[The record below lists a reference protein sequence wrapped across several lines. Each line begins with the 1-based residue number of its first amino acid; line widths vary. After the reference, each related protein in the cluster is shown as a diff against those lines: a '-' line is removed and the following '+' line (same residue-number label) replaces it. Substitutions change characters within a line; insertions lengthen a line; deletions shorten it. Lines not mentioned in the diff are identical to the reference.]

1 MKKMLYTMYLKKR
14 YYRIIESLIK
24 KVIRF
29 INNSKN
35 NSLKKTIRSAIYYTT
50 QKNRIL
56 FSNKNEAKYLLT
68 SCDWISQK
76 LFIDESFDFRVLIRT
91 KKLLGKENSKST
103 LINVGAHIGS
113 SCIPAIKKNYF
124 KNLIAFEPSKRNF
137 RLLKANI
144 LLNEIDDRT
153 QIYNLALSNKKANL
167 YLGMFNNNTGDYRIV
182 KNKQK
187 NTEIIQSDILDN
199 YTYNLNKNNSLV
211 FMDAQGHEAEIFMG
225 AKKTI
230 RKKIPF
236 VFEFAPFWLNK
247 DWLKKI
253 SILFKYYNFFHDL
266 KTNKKKRFNAME
278 IKKLY
283 DHYLI
288 NNNATDILIK

>member
-1 MKKMLYTMYLKKR
+1 MENMSYTMYLKKR

-35 NSLKKTIRSAIYYTT
+35 NSLKTTIRSAIYYTT
-50 QKNRIL
+50 QKDRIL
-56 FSNKNEAKYLLT
+56 FSNNNDTKYLLT
-68 SCDWISQK
+68 SHDWISKK
-76 LFIDESFDFRVLIRT
+76 LFIDEVFDFGTLIKA
-91 KKLLGKENSKST
+91 KKLLGKKNSKST

-113 SCIPAIKKNYF
+113 TCIPAIKKNYF
-124 KNLIAFEPSKRNF
+124 KNLIAFEPSKKNF

-144 LLNEIDDRT
+144 FLNEIDDRT
-153 QIYNLALSNKKANL
+153 QAYNLALNNKKANL
-167 YLGMFNNNTGDYRIV
+167 HLGMFSNNTGNYRIF

-187 NTEIIQSDILDN
+187 NTEIVKSDILDN

-211 FMDAQGHEAEIFMG
+211 FMDTEGHEPDIFMG

-236 VFEFAPFWLNK
+236 VFEFGPFMLK
-247 DWLKKI
+247 KGWLKKI

-266 KTNKKKRFNAME
+266 KTNKKKRFNATE

-283 DHYLI
+283 NHYLI
-288 NNNATDILIK
+288 NNNYTDILIK

>member
-1 MKKMLYTMYLKKR
+1 MYLKKR

-24 KVIRF
+24 KIIRF
-29 INNSKN
+29 KN
-35 NSLKKTIRSAIYYTT
+35 NLKNNALKKTIRSAVYHTA
-50 QKNRIL
+50 QKNGIL
-56 FSNKNEAKYLLT
+56 FSNNNDVKYLLA
-68 SCDWISQK
+68 SWDWVSQK
-76 LFIDESFDFRVLIRT
+76 LFIDGSFDFRVLLKA
-91 KKLLGKENSKST
+91 KKLLGKKNSKST
-103 LINVGAHIGS
+103 LINIGAHIGS
-113 SCIPAIKKNYF
+113 TCIPAIKKNYF
-124 KNLIAFEPSKRNF
+124 KNLIAFEPSKKNF

-144 LLNEIDDRT
+144 FLNEIDDRV
-153 QIYNLALSNKKANL
+153 QVYNLALSNKKANL
-167 YLGMFNNNTGDYRIV
+167 HLGMFNNNTADYRLL

-187 NTEIIQSDILDN
+187 NTEIVKSDILDN

-211 FMDAQGHEAEIFMG
+211 IMDAQGHEAEIFMG

-236 VFEFAPFWLNK
+236 IFEFAPFLLNK

-266 KTNKKKRFNAME
+266 KTNKKKRFNAIE

-283 DHYLI
+283 NHYLK
-288 NNNATDILIK
+288 NNNHTDILIK

>member
-1 MKKMLYTMYLKKR
+1 MYLKKR

-24 KVIRF
+24 KIIRF

-50 QKNRIL
+50 QKDRIL
-56 FSNKNEAKYLLT
+56 FSNNNDAKYLLA
-68 SCDWISQK
+68 SWDWISQK
-76 LFIDESFDFRVLIRT
+76 LFIDQGFDFGILIKA
-91 KKLLGKENSKST
+91 KKLLGKKNSKST

-113 SCIPAIKKNYF
+113 TCIPAIKKNYF
-124 KNLIAFEPSKRNF
+124 KNLIAFEPSKKNF

-144 LLNEIDDRT
+144 FLNEIDDRV
-153 QIYNLALSNKKANL
+153 QVYNLALSNKKANL
-167 YLGMFNNNTGDYRIV
+167 HLGMLAGDASGSSTGGGYRIL

-187 NTEIIQSDILDN
+187 NTEIVKSDILDN

-211 FMDAQGHEAEIFMG
+211 FMDTEGHEPDIFMG

-266 KTNKKKRFNAME
+266 KTNKKKRFNAIE

-283 DHYLI
+283 NHYLI
-288 NNNATDILIK
+288 NNNYTDILIK

>member
-1 MKKMLYTMYLKKR
+1 MFYTMYLKKR
-14 YYRIIESLIK
+14 CYRIIESLIK

-29 INNSKN
+29 KNNSKN
-35 NSLKKTIRSAIYYTT
+35 SSLKKTIRSAIYYTT
-50 QKNRIL
+50 PKNRIL
-56 FSNKNEAKYLLT
+56 FSNNNNTKYLLA

-76 LFIDESFDFRVLIRT
+76 LFIDESFDFRVLMRA

-124 KNLIAFEPSKRNF
+124 KNLIAFEPSKMNF

-144 LLNEIDDRT
+144 FLNEIDGKA
-153 QIYNLALSNKKANL
+153 QVYNLALSNKKANL
-167 YLGMFNNNTGDYRIV
+167 HLGMFNNNTGDYRIV

-187 NTEIIQSDILDN
+187 NTEIIKSDILDN
-199 YTYNLNKNNSLV
+199 YTYNFNKNNSLV

-236 VFEFAPFWLNK
+236 VFEFTPSLLNK

-266 KTNKKKRFNAME
+266 KTNKKKRFNATE

-283 DHYLI
+283 NHYLI
-288 NNNATDILIK
+288 NNNYTDILIK

>member
-1 MKKMLYTMYLKKR
+1 MKNMSYTMYLKKR

-24 KVIRF
+24 KIIRF

-50 QKNRIL
+50 QKDRIL
-56 FSNKNEAKYLLT
+56 FSNNNDAKYLLA
-68 SCDWISQK
+68 SWDWISQK
-76 LFIDESFDFRVLIRT
+76 LFIDQGFDFGVLIKA
-91 KKLLGKENSKST
+91 KKLLGKKNSKST

-113 SCIPAIKKNYF
+113 TCIPAIKKNYF

-137 RLLKANI
+137 RLLKANV
-144 LLNEIDDRT
+144 LLNEIDGRT
-153 QIYNLALSNKKANL
+153 QVYNLALSNKKANL
-167 YLGMFNNNTGDYRIV
+167 HLGMFSNNTGNYRIF

-187 NTEIIQSDILDN
+187 NTEIVKSDILDN

-211 FMDAQGHEAEIFMG
+211 FMDTEGHEPDIFMG

-236 VFEFAPFWLNK
+236 VFEFGPSMLK
-247 DWLKKI
+247 KGWLKKI

-266 KTNKKKRFNAME
+266 KTNKKKRFNTIE

-283 DHYLI
+283 NHYLK
-288 NNNATDILIK
+288 NNNSTDILIK